1 MLKGSCCCGAVK
13 FTLSSP
19 PTMMGTCY
27 CTRCRKIGATTFVF
41 VKRNAFELVTGAEF
55 ISTYKPESPYKYNRC
70 FCIKCGTSLGEVTST
85 EESFPVA
92 ANCFDDELEIENT
105 FHEFVKEKPSWYGIT
120 DEAKQF
126 MEHPH
131 Q

>member
-1 MLKGSCCCGAVK
+1 MLNGSCCCGAIK

-19 PTMMGTCY
+19 PSMMGTCH
-27 CTRCRKIGATTFVF
+27 CSRCRKIGASTFVF
-41 VKRNAFELVTGAEF
+41 VKREAFKLECGAEF
-55 ISTYKPESPYKYNRC
+55 IATFQPESPYKYNRC
-70 FCIKCGTSLGEVTST
+70 FCSHCGTALGEITST

-92 ANCFDDELEIENT
+92 ANCFDDKLDMTNL
-105 FHEFVKEKPSWYGIT
+105 FHEFVKEKPDWYGIC
-120 DEAKQF
+120 DQARQF